1 MSHFNHV
8 ANTWDSNEKILL
20 MQDLAKKT
28 IAKLNIQEKLSIM
41 DFGCGTGLFGLEFSD
56 YIHSLVGV
64 DTSAG
69 MLEVFNEKTKG
80 LENISSRMLNLE
92 YETLDLKF
100 DLIISSMAFHHL
112 EDPKNMIGKLRNL
125 LNSGGQIAIVD
136 LEKED
141 GSFHPDPIA
150 MGVKHFGFTNDE
162 IESWAQEH
170 DMSVRISTINTK
182 EKNEKTYDQFLA
194 VFS

>member
-8 ANTWDSNEKILL
+8 ANTWDSKEKILL
-20 MQDLAKKT
+20 MQELSQKT
-28 IAKLNIQEKLSIM
+28 IAKLNIQEKISIM

-56 YIHSLVGV
+56 YIQTLVGV

-80 LENISSRMLNLE
+80 FENISSKMVNLE
-92 YETLDLKF
+92 NETLDQSF

-112 EDPKNMIGKLRNL
+112 DYPNQMIGKLCNL
-125 LNSGGQIAIVD
+125 LSAGGKIAIVD

-141 GSFHPDPIA
+141 GSFHPDPVE

-162 IESWAQEH
+162 IESWAEEN
-170 DMSVRISTINTK
+170 DMSVNISTINTK
-182 EKNEKTYDQFLA
+182 EKNGKLYDQFLA